1 MLSFAIRRNSKS
13 HWLAIGCSSAKV
25 APLAPNGLTLA
36 FLRGLWLAYATSQ
49 RNQIP
54 FVDVAL

>member
-1 MLSFAIRRNSKS
+1 
-13 HWLAIGCSSAKV
+13 
-25 APLAPNGLTLA
+25 LA